1 MRNYLQL
8 TEIESILDNYISND
22 DTHDEIMAAVR
33 NEAETCLCA
42 ALCSNE
48 CCCGAWEES
57 DDIDWDDLYLDGGDL
72 DEDERFF

>member
-1 MRNYLQL
+1 MDIWGCTMRNYLQL
-8 TEIESILDNYISND
+8 SEIESILDSYITND
-22 DTHDEIMAAVR
+22 DTHAEIMAAVR

-57 DDIDWDDLYLDGGDL
+57 DDIDWDDLYF
-72 DEDERFF
+72 DED